1 MNAPTPAQ
9 HLAPAIALR
18 DVPAALIDALQ
29 ARFGVNCS
37 TAQVIREQHGRDE
50 SAFMHV
56 PPPAAVVF
64 AESTQDVADA
74 VALAARY
81 QVPVIPFGVGSS
93 LEGHLLAVQGGI
105 SVDVS
110 RMNKVLSVNAE
121 DLTVTVQPGVT
132 RKQLNEEIKS
142 TGLFFPIDPG
152 ADASIGGMSA
162 TRASGTNAVRYGTM
176 RENVLALEVVTASG
190 EVIRTGTRAK
200 KSAAGYDLTRLF
212 VGSEGTLGVMTE
224 ITLRIYP
231 LPEAVSAA
239 ICSFPSIEAAVHTT
253 IATIQMGVPIARVEL
268 LDGRSVQIVNQYA
281 KLTLAETPLL
291 LMEFHGSPAGV
302 KEQAQT
308 VQEIASEYGGVAFE
322 WAETPEER
330 TRLWTARHNAYFA
343 AIQSR
348 PGCRAVTTD
357 TCVPIS
363 RLADAMLDSIAEAN
377 ASGLPYFLVGHVG
390 DGNFHMGYLID
401 PNDADEY
408 AQAEDLNQKLVA
420 RALALGGTCTGEHGV
435 GLHKMEFLRA
445 ETGDGAVNM
454 MRTIKHALDPHNIM
468 NPGKIFS
475 W

>member
-1 MNAPTPAQ
+1 MNAPTPHHHLNPVVAQ
-9 HLAPAIALR
+9 R
-18 DVPAALIDALQ
+18 EVPAAMIAALQ
-29 ARFGVNCS
+29 TRFGANCS
-37 TAQVIREQHGRDE
+37 TAWVIREQHGRDE
-50 SAFMHV
+50 SPFTQV

-74 VALAARY
+74 VALAA
-81 QVPVIPFGVGSS
+81 QHKVPVIPFGVGSS

-110 RMNKVLSVNAE
+110 RMNKVLSINAE

-152 ADASIGGMSA
+152 ADASIGGMCA

-176 RENVLALEVVTASG
+176 RENVLTLEVVTASG

-239 ICSFPSIEAAVHTT
+239 VCSFPSIEAAVRTT

-268 LDGRSVQIVNQYA
+268 LDGGSVKIVNQYA
-281 KLTLAETPLL
+281 KLSLAETPLL

-302 KEQAQT
+302 KEQAET
-308 VQEIASEYGGVAFE
+308 VQEIASEHGGVAFE
-322 WAETPEER
+322 WATTPEER

-343 AIQSR
+343 AVQSR

-363 RLADAMLDSIAEAN
+363 RLADAMLDSIAEAD
-377 ASGLPYFLVGHVG
+377 ASGIPYFLVGHVG
-390 DGNFHMGYLID
+390 DGNFHVGYLID
-401 PNDADEY
+401 PNNPQEHAL
-408 AQAEDLNQKLVA
+408 AEELNQKLVA
-420 RALALGGTCTGEHGV
+420 RALSLGGTCTGEHGI
-435 GLHKMEFLRA
+435 GLHKMAFLQA
-445 ETGDGAVNM
+445 ETGEGAVDM
-454 MRTIKHALDPHNIM
+454 MRTIKRALDPHNIM

-475 W
+475 L